1 MSKRLGTRLGLGM
14 LSALTAVA
22 VLVTPAVAAEDGD
35 GGIAATTCNYGRA
48 QIQLDTSNPGG
59 SVCFETT
66 GTGWIR
72 TDIEKVYGV
81 YNRSSFDVVI
91 AFRLVEGSVFWQ
103 ETIKAGTVR
112 TLDVDRSRSRVI
124 EMMVGT
130 PSSTSGQGQGV
141 IEDGASVS
149 FYQSGFLSSGT
160 LGFDV
165 FDDKAKLKSVGQNS
179 GFEDRLDASFVVQ
192 PGLSDDSCVS
202 FQSAAYPGMY
212 LQAAA
217 ASGGGVIRTMNTVA
231 NRATWCVTHASS
243 TQVRLQVA
251 DGTGRWLENDILG
264 SVTLRT
270 ASSNNGL
277 WRLDRGLADPQ

>member
-91 AFRLVEGSVFWQ
+91 AFR
-103 ETIKAGTVR
+103 R
-112 TLDVDRSRSRVI
+112 
-124 EMMVGT
+124 
-130 PSSTSGQGQGV
+130 
-141 IEDGASVS
+141 
-149 FYQSGFLSSGT
+149 
-160 LGFDV
+160 
-165 FDDKAKLKSVGQNS
+165 LK
-179 GFEDRLDASFVVQ
+179 
-192 PGLSDDSCVS
+192 
-202 FQSAAYPGMY
+202 AAYFGRKQ
-212 LQAAA
+212 L
-217 ASGGGVIRTMNTVA
+217 
-231 NRATWCVTHASS
+231 
-243 TQVRLQVA
+243 RLAQFAPLMLIVL
-251 DGTGRWLENDILG
+251 GRE
-264 SVTLRT
+264 SLR
-270 ASSNNGL
+270 
-277 WRLDRGLADPQ
+277 